1 MSPSVKGEHAQR
13 VALITGGSQGI
24 GLAAARMLAEHGA
37 RVVIV
42 ARNGAAAEQA
52 AASLPNDAFAIAAD
66 LASAS
71 ECGRCVAE
79 TLSQAG
85 GLHILVNCAG
95 TAPMVPIPEVTQAL
109 WDEVLAIN
117 LGATFFMCQAAAEPM
132 AANGWGR
139 IINISSVGARTGGM
153 GPLAPYCA
161 AKAGV
166 LSLTKS
172 FANYLSRRG
181 VTVNAVA
188 PGPVRTQMT
197 ADWDPSYVDAV
208 EKAILKGR
216 FAYPEEVANVIT
228 FLASDAAGYIT
239 GATLDVN
246 GGLRMD

>member
-1 MSPSVKGEHAQR
+1 MSASVEGEHAQR

-24 GLAAARMLAEHGA
+24 GLAAARMLAERGA

-52 AASLPNDAFAIAAD
+52 AASLPNDAFAIPAD
-66 LASAS
+66 LATAS

-79 TLSQAG
+79 TLDRAG
-85 GLHILVNCAG
+85 GLHILANCAG
-95 TAPMVPIPEVTQAL
+95 AAPMVPIPDVTQAL

-139 IINISSVGARTGGM
+139 IVNISSVGARTGGM

-166 LSLTKS
+166 LSITKS
-172 FANYLSRRG
+172 FANFLSRRG

-188 PGPVRTQMT
+188 PGPLRTQMT
-197 ADWDPSYVDAV
+197 ADWYPGYVDAV